1 MASSGYYQ
9 ETGRAGRDGQVSD
22 NCLQPIVRLKDIY
35 IYSLQG
41 VFYIMVS
48 DHPETLE
55 YLCSYSYSKG
65 RCRTSTSSSS
75 TLTFKARS
83 GTECGQGV

>member
-1 MASSGYYQ
+1 MGFSGYYQ

-22 NCLQPIVRLKDIY
+22 SCLRPIVRLKVIYIY

-48 DHPETLE
+48 DHPEI
-55 YLCSYSYSKG
+55 S
-65 RCRTSTSSSS
+65 
-75 TLTFKARS
+75 
-83 GTECGQGV
+83 ECLVHIP